1 MASDFNIFVPFH
13 HTFLLVSSGAPTYLV
28 AYTAPG
34 TLYDTWYNALH
45 TVRLII
51 RPAGWYTLPN
61 TTQYTTSYAAH
72 HTPYTVR
79 RASHTTHDT
88 SYIKHD
94 TSHTTRTTK
103 KKQINNKKKTKKK
116 QKKTKKKQKK
126 NNGQRH

>member
-103 KKQINNKKKTKKK
+103 KNKLAKKKTKNEQKK
-116 QKKTKKKQKK
+116 QK
-126 NNGQRH
+126 

>member
-1 MASDFNIFVPFH
+1 MASGFNMFVTFH
-13 HTFLLVSSGAPTYLV
+13 HAFLLVSSDAPTYLD

-94 TSHTTRTTK
+94 TSYTTRTTK
-103 KKQINNKKKTKKK
+103 KNKSTKK
-116 QKKTKKKQKK
+116 
-126 NNGQRH
+126 